1 MGVQITT
8 GSATA
13 EKRLAKV
20 RENKGKAVNALPE
33 DYVALDLETTG
44 LDPEWD
50 SIIEI
55 GMVRVR
61 RGEVVAE
68 YSTLVNPGMPI
79 DDFIAELTGIT
90 NDMLAAAPALPEV
103 LPAARDFLGDDII
116 LGHNINF
123 DINFIYDNCE
133 RQGLTPVSN
142 GYIDTM
148 RISRRVLPDL
158 KHHRLGDIVNALGVD
173 HAQAHRAIGDC
184 HATIDCYKA
193 LLAHIDAGA
202 GREAY
207 ITEVSRHGAQR
218 PDLHKLAADGTAVD
232 EMHPLYGKHCV
243 FTGTLA
249 KMVRLDAA
257 QAVVNVGGL
266 CDNGV
271 TKDTNFL
278 ILGASDYSK
287 IKDGKSSK
295 LKRAESLIAKGAD
308 LQIISE
314 NVFYDLMG
322 L

>member
-1 MGVQITT
+1 MT
-8 GSATA
+8 
-13 EKRLAKV
+13 KKLAKV
-20 RENKGKAVNALPE
+20 RESKGKAVNALPE
-33 DYVALDLETTG
+33 DFVALDLETTG

-61 RGEVVAE
+61 HGEVAVE
-68 YSTLVNPGMPI
+68 YSTLVNPGMEI
-79 DDFIAELTGIT
+79 DEFITELTGIT

-133 RQGLTPVSN
+133 YQGLKPISN

-148 RISRRVLPDL
+148 RISRRVLPDM
-158 KHHRLGDIVNALGVD
+158 KHHRLEDIVNALGID

-193 LLAHIDAGA
+193 LLAHIDAGI
-202 GREAY
+202 GRDDFAAAMANH
-207 ITEVSRHGAQR
+207 SSAR
-218 PDLHKLAADGTAVD
+218 PDLHALTADGTAAD

-271 TKDTNFL
+271 NKDTNFL

-287 IKDGKSSK
+287 IKDGKSNK

>member
-1 MGVQITT
+1 MT
-8 GSATA
+8 
-13 EKRLAKV
+13 KKLAKV

-33 DYVALDLETTG
+33 DFVVLDLETTG

-50 SIIEI
+50 CIIEI

-61 RGEVVAE
+61 HGEVDAE
-68 YSTLVNPGMPI
+68 YSTLVNPGMEI
-79 DDFIAELTGIT
+79 DEFITELTGIT
-90 NDMLAAAPALPEV
+90 NDMLAAAPALSEV

-123 DINFIYDNCE
+123 DINFIYDDCE
-133 RQGLTPVSN
+133 CQGLKPVSN

-158 KHHRLGDIVNALGVD
+158 KHHRLRDIVNVLGVD
-173 HAQAHRAIGDC
+173 HVRAHRAIGDC
-184 HATIDCYKA
+184 IATLECYKA
-193 LLAHIDAGA
+193 LLARIDAGV

-207 ITEVSRHGAQR
+207 ILEASRHGAQR
-218 PDLHKLAADGTAVD
+218 PDLRKLAADGTEVD
-232 EMHPLYGKHCV
+232 ELHPLYGKHCV

-271 TKDTNFL
+271 NKETNFL

-287 IKDGKSSK
+287 IKDGKSNK

>member
-1 MGVQITT
+1 MT
-8 GSATA
+8 
-13 EKRLAKV
+13 KKLAKV

-50 SIIEI
+50 CIIEI

-61 RGEVVAE
+61 HGKVAAE

-142 GYIDTM
+142 DYIDTM

-184 HATIDCYKA
+184 HATIGCYKA

-218 PDLHKLAADGTAVD
+218 PDLHALTADGTAVD

-243 FTGTLA
+243 FTGTLT

>member
-1 MGVQITT
+1 MT
-8 GSATA
+8 
-13 EKRLAKV
+13 KKLAKV

-133 RQGLTPVSN
+133 YQGLKPISN

-184 HATIDCYKA
+184 HATIGCYKA

-218 PDLHKLAADGTAVD
+218 PDLHALTADGTAVD

-266 CDNGV
+266 CDNEV

>member
-1 MGVQITT
+1 M
-8 GSATA
+8 
-13 EKRLAKV
+13 
-20 RENKGKAVNALPE
+20 
-33 DYVALDLETTG
+33 ALDLETTG
-44 LDPEWD
+44 LDTEWD

-133 RQGLTPVSN
+133 YQGLKPVSN

-184 HATIDCYKA
+184 HATIGCYKA

-218 PDLHKLAADGTAVD
+218 SDLHALTADGTAVD

-287 IKDGKSSK
+287 IKDGKSNK

-314 NVFYDLMG
+314 NVFYDLMN

>member
-1 MGVQITT
+1 MT
-8 GSATA
+8 
-13 EKRLAKV
+13 KKLAKA

-133 RQGLTPVSN
+133 YQGLKPVSN

-184 HATIDCYKA
+184 HATIGCYKA

-218 PDLHKLAADGTAVD
+218 SDLHALTADGTAVD

>member
-1 MGVQITT
+1 MT
-8 GSATA
+8 
-13 EKRLAKV
+13 KKLAKV

-33 DYVALDLETTG
+33 DFVVLDLETTG

-50 SIIEI
+50 CIIEI

-142 GYIDTM
+142 DYIDTM

-271 TKDTNFL
+271 NKDTNFL

-287 IKDGKSSK
+287 IKDGKSNK

-314 NVFYDLMG
+314 NVFYDLMN

>member
-133 RQGLTPVSN
+133 YQGLKPVSN

-271 TKDTNFL
+271 NKDTNFL

-287 IKDGKSSK
+287 IKDGKSNK

>member
-1 MGVQITT
+1 MGIQITT

-13 EKRLAKV
+13 GKKLAKA

-44 LDPEWD
+44 LDPEYD

-61 RGEVVAE
+61 RGEVTAE
-68 YSTLVNPGMPI
+68 YSTLVNPGMEI
-79 DDFIAELTGIT
+79 DEFITDLTGIT
-90 NDMLAAAPALPEV
+90 NDMLASAPAIAEV
-103 LPAARDFLGDDII
+103 LPTARDFLGDDII

-133 RQGLTPVSN
+133 RQGLSPVSN

-158 KHHRLGDIVNALGVD
+158 KHHRLADIVKALGVD
-173 HAQAHRAIGDC
+173 HVQAHRAIGDC

-193 LLAHIDAGA
+193 LLARIDADMGRDDFAAALA
-202 GREAY
+202 GHSS
-207 ITEVSRHGAQR
+207 VR
-218 PDLHKLAADGTAVD
+218 PDLRALTADGTAVD

-249 KMVRLDAA
+249 KMVRVDAA

-295 LKRAESLIAKGAD
+295 LKKAEGMIAKGAD

-314 NVFYDLMG
+314 NVFYDLMN

>member
-1 MGVQITT
+1 MGIQITT

-13 EKRLAKV
+13 GKKLAKA

-44 LDPEWD
+44 LDPEYD

-61 RGEVVAE
+61 RGEVTAE
-68 YSTLVNPGMPI
+68 YSTLVNPGMEI
-79 DDFIAELTGIT
+79 DEFITDLTGIT
-90 NDMLAAAPALPEV
+90 NDMLASAPAIAEV
-103 LPAARDFLGDDII
+103 LPTARDFLGDDII

-142 GYIDTM
+142 DYIDTM

>member
-13 EKRLAKV
+13 EKKLAKV

-61 RGEVVAE
+61 HGEVTAE

-79 DDFIAELTGIT
+79 DDFITDLTGIT
-90 NDMLAAAPALPEV
+90 NDMLTTAPAITEV

-123 DINFIYDNCE
+123 DINFVYDNCE
-133 RQGLTPVSN
+133 RQGLSPVSN

-158 KHHRLGDIVNALGVD
+158 KHHRLVDIVKALGVD
-173 HAQAHRAIGDC
+173 HMQAHRAIGDC
-184 HATIDCYKA
+184 HATIGCYKA
-193 LLAHIDAGA
+193 LLARIDADMGRDDFAAAPA
-202 GREAY
+202 GHSS
-207 ITEVSRHGAQR
+207 VR
-218 PDLHKLAADGTAVD
+218 PDLRALTADGTAVD
-232 EMHPLYGKHCV
+232 ELHPLYGKHCV

-249 KMVRLDAA
+249 KMVRVDAA

-271 TKDTNFL
+271 NKDTNFL

-295 LKRAESLIAKGAD
+295 LKKAEGMIAKGAD

>member
-1 MGVQITT
+1 MT
-8 GSATA
+8 
-13 EKRLAKV
+13 KKLAKV
-20 RENKGKAVNALPE
+20 RENKGKAMNALPE
-33 DYVALDLETTG
+33 DFVALDLETTG

-61 RGEVVAE
+61 HGEVAAE
-68 YSTLVNPGMPI
+68 YSTLVNPGMEI
-79 DDFIAELTGIT
+79 DEFITELTGIT

-103 LPAARDFLGDDII
+103 LPAARDFMGDDII

-133 RQGLTPVSN
+133 YQGLKPVSN

-158 KHHRLGDIVNALGVD
+158 KHHRLRDIVNALGVD
-173 HAQAHRAIGDC
+173 HAQAHRATGDC
-184 HATIDCYKA
+184 IATLECYKA
-193 LLAHIDAGA
+193 LLARIDAGA

-207 ITEVSRHGAQR
+207 IAEASRHGTQR
-218 PDLHKLAADGTAVD
+218 IDLRKLVADGTEVD
-232 EMHPLYGKHCV
+232 ELHPLYGKHCV

>member
-1 MGVQITT
+1 MT
-8 GSATA
+8 
-13 EKRLAKV
+13 KKLAKA

-103 LPAARDFLGDDII
+103 LPAAREFLGDDII

-133 RQGLTPVSN
+133 CQGLKPVSN

-184 HATIDCYKA
+184 HATIGCYKA

-218 PDLHKLAADGTAVD
+218 PDLHALTADGTAVD

-271 TKDTNFL
+271 NKDTNFL

>member
-1 MGVQITT
+1 MT
-8 GSATA
+8 
-13 EKRLAKV
+13 KKLAKV

-61 RGEVVAE
+61 HGEVVAE

-79 DDFIAELTGIT
+79 DDFITDLTGIT

-133 RQGLTPVSN
+133 YQGLPPVSN

-218 PDLHKLAADGTAVD
+218 PDLHKLAAGGTAVD

-314 NVFYDLMG
+314 NVFYDLMN

>member
-1 MGVQITT
+1 MT
-8 GSATA
+8 
-13 EKRLAKV
+13 KKLAKA

-133 RQGLTPVSN
+133 YQGLKPVSN

-158 KHHRLGDIVNALGVD
+158 KHHRLGDSVNALGVD

-184 HATIDCYKA
+184 HATIGCYKA

-218 PDLHKLAADGTAVD
+218 SDLHALTADGTAVD

-287 IKDGKSSK
+287 IKDGKSNK

-314 NVFYDLMG
+314 NVFYDLMN

>member
-1 MGVQITT
+1 M
-8 GSATA
+8 
-13 EKRLAKV
+13 KKKLAKV

-33 DYVALDLETTG
+33 DFVVLDLETTG

-50 SIIEI
+50 CIIEI

-61 RGEVVAE
+61 HGEVAAE

-116 LGHNINF
+116 LGYNINF

-133 RQGLTPVSN
+133 YQGLKPVSN

-158 KHHRLGDIVNALGVD
+158 KHHGLRDIVNALGVD

-184 HATIDCYKA
+184 HATIGCYKA

-218 PDLHKLAADGTAVD
+218 PDLHALTADGTAVD

-266 CDNGV
+266 CDNRV
-271 TKDTNFL
+271 NKDTNFL

-287 IKDGKSSK
+287 IKDGKSNK

-314 NVFYDLMG
+314 NVFYDLMN

>member
-1 MGVQITT
+1 MT
-8 GSATA
+8 
-13 EKRLAKV
+13 KKLAKA

-103 LPAARDFLGDDII
+103 LPAAREFLGDDII

-133 RQGLTPVSN
+133 CQGLKPVSN

-184 HATIDCYKA
+184 HATIGCYKA

-218 PDLHKLAADGTAVD
+218 PDLHALTADGTAVD

-287 IKDGKSSK
+287 IKDGKSNK

-314 NVFYDLMG
+314 NVFYDLMN

>member
-1 MGVQITT
+1 MT
-8 GSATA
+8 
-13 EKRLAKV
+13 KKLAKA

-133 RQGLTPVSN
+133 YQGLKPVSN

-173 HAQAHRAIGDC
+173 HAQAHRAICDC
-184 HATIDCYKA
+184 HATIGCYKA

-218 PDLHKLAADGTAVD
+218 PDLHALTADGTAVD

-287 IKDGKSSK
+287 IKDGKSNK

>member
-1 MGVQITT
+1 
-8 GSATA
+8 
-13 EKRLAKV
+13 
-20 RENKGKAVNALPE
+20 
-33 DYVALDLETTG
+33 
-44 LDPEWD
+44 
-50 SIIEI
+50 
-55 GMVRVR
+55 
-61 RGEVVAE
+61 
-68 YSTLVNPGMPI
+68 
-79 DDFIAELTGIT
+79 
-90 NDMLAAAPALPEV
+90 
-103 LPAARDFLGDDII
+103 
-116 LGHNINF
+116 
-123 DINFIYDNCE
+123 
-133 RQGLTPVSN
+133 
-142 GYIDTM
+142 M

-184 HATIDCYKA
+184 HATIGCYKA

-218 PDLHKLAADGTAVD
+218 PDLHALTADGTAVD

-287 IKDGKSSK
+287 IKDGKSNK

-314 NVFYDLMG
+314 NVFYDLMN

>member
-1 MGVQITT
+1 MT
-8 GSATA
+8 
-13 EKRLAKV
+13 KKLAKA

-133 RQGLTPVSN
+133 YQGLKPVSN

-184 HATIDCYKA
+184 HATIGCYKA

-218 PDLHKLAADGTAVD
+218 SDLHALTADGTAVD

-287 IKDGKSSK
+287 IKDGKSNK

-314 NVFYDLMG
+314 NVFYDLMN

>member
-1 MGVQITT
+1 MT
-8 GSATA
+8 
-13 EKRLAKV
+13 KKLAKA

-133 RQGLTPVSN
+133 YQGLKPVSN

-184 HATIDCYKA
+184 HATIGCYKA

-218 PDLHKLAADGTAVD
+218 SDLHALTADGTAVD

-287 IKDGKSSK
+287 IKDGKSNK
-295 LKRAESLIAKGAD
+295 LKRAESLIAKGAG

-314 NVFYDLMG
+314 NVFYDLMN

>member
-1 MGVQITT
+1 MIRITT
-8 GSATA
+8 GPATA
-13 EKRLAKV
+13 KKKLAKV
-20 RENKGKAVNALPE
+20 RDSKGKAVNTLPE

-61 RGEVVAE
+61 RGEVDAE
-68 YSTLVNPGMPI
+68 YSTLVNPGMEI
-79 DDFIAELTGIT
+79 DEFITDLTGIT
-90 NDMLAAAPALPEV
+90 NDMLAAAPAIAEV
-103 LPAARDFLGDDII
+103 LPAAREFLGDDVI

-133 RQGLTPVSN
+133 CQGLPPVSN
-142 GYIDTM
+142 DYIDTM

-158 KHHRLGDIVNALGVD
+158 KHHRLKDIVKALGVK
-173 HAQAHRAIGDC
+173 HTQAHRAIGDC

-193 LLAHIDAGA
+193 LLARIDADM
-202 GREAY
+202 GRDDFTAA
-207 ITEVSRHGAQR
+207 IANRSSVR
-218 PDLHKLAADGTAVD
+218 PDLRALTADGTAVD
-232 EMHPLYGKHCV
+232 RTHPLYGKHCV

-249 KMVRLDAA
+249 KMVRVDAA

-271 TKDTNFL
+271 NKDTNFL
-278 ILGASDYSK
+278 ILGASDYSR

-295 LKRAESLIAKGAD
+295 LKKAEGLIAKGAD

-314 NVFYDLMG
+314 NVFYDLMN

>member
-1 MGVQITT
+1 MT
-8 GSATA
+8 
-13 EKRLAKV
+13 KKLAKV

-61 RGEVVAE
+61 HGEVVAE
-68 YSTLVNPGMPI
+68 YSTLVNPGMEI
-79 DDFIAELTGIT
+79 DEFMTELTGIT

-133 RQGLTPVSN
+133 YQGLPSVSN
-142 GYIDTM
+142 DYIDTM

-158 KHHRLGDIVNALGVD
+158 KHHRLRDIVNALGVD

-271 TKDTNFL
+271 NKDTNFL

-287 IKDGKSSK
+287 IKDGKSNK

-314 NVFYDLMG
+314 NVFYDLMN

>member
-1 MGVQITT
+1 MT
-8 GSATA
+8 
-13 EKRLAKV
+13 KKLAKV

-33 DYVALDLETTG
+33 DFVVLDLETTG

-50 SIIEI
+50 CIIEI

-61 RGEVVAE
+61 HGEVAAE
-68 YSTLVNPGMPI
+68 YSTLVNPGVEI
-79 DDFIAELTGIT
+79 DEFITELTGIT

-142 GYIDTM
+142 DYIDTM

-184 HATIDCYKA
+184 HATIGCYKA

-218 PDLHKLAADGTAVD
+218 PDLHALTADGTAVD

-271 TKDTNFL
+271 NKDTNFL

>member
-1 MGVQITT
+1 MT
-8 GSATA
+8 
-13 EKRLAKV
+13 KKLAKA

-133 RQGLTPVSN
+133 YQGLKPVSN

-173 HAQAHRAIGDC
+173 HAQAHRAICDC
-184 HATIDCYKA
+184 HATIGCYKA

-218 PDLHKLAADGTAVD
+218 PDLHALTADGTAVD

-266 CDNGV
+266 CDNRV

-287 IKDGKSSK
+287 IKDGKSNK

>member
-1 MGVQITT
+1 MGVQITA

-13 EKRLAKV
+13 GKKLAKV

-33 DYVALDLETTG
+33 DFVALDLETTG

-61 RGEVVAE
+61 RGEVAAE
-68 YSTLVNPGMPI
+68 YSTLVNPGMEI
-79 DDFIAELTGIT
+79 DDFITDLTGIT

-116 LGHNINF
+116 LGHNVNF

-133 RQGLTPVSN
+133 YQGLPPVSN

-158 KHHRLGDIVNALGVD
+158 KHHRLTDIVKALGVD
-173 HAQAHRAIGDC
+173 HVQAHRAMGDC
-184 HATIDCYKA
+184 RATIDCYKA
-193 LLAHIDAGA
+193 LLARIDADMGRDDFAAALA
-202 GREAY
+202 GHSS
-207 ITEVSRHGAQR
+207 VR
-218 PDLHKLAADGTAVD
+218 PDLRKLAADGTAVD
-232 EMHPLYGKHCV
+232 ETHLLYGKHCV

-249 KMVRLDAA
+249 KMVRVDAA

-271 TKDTNFL
+271 NKDTNFL

-295 LKRAESLIAKGAD
+295 LKKAEGMIAKGAD

-314 NVFYDLMG
+314 NVFYDLMN

>member
-1 MGVQITT
+1 MT
-8 GSATA
+8 
-13 EKRLAKV
+13 KKLAKA

-116 LGHNINF
+116 LGYNINF

-133 RQGLTPVSN
+133 YQGLKPVSN

-184 HATIDCYKA
+184 HATIGCYKA

-218 PDLHKLAADGTAVD
+218 PDLHALTADGTAVD

-266 CDNGV
+266 CDNRV
-271 TKDTNFL
+271 NKDTNFL

-287 IKDGKSSK
+287 IKDGKSNK

-314 NVFYDLMG
+314 NVFYDLMN

>member
-1 MGVQITT
+1 MT
-8 GSATA
+8 
-13 EKRLAKV
+13 KKLAKV

-61 RGEVVAE
+61 HGEVAAE

-103 LPAARDFLGDDII
+103 LPAARDSLGDDII

-142 GYIDTM
+142 DYIDTM

-271 TKDTNFL
+271 NKDTNFL

-287 IKDGKSSK
+287 IKDGKSNK

-314 NVFYDLMG
+314 NVFYDLMN

>member
-1 MGVQITT
+1 MT
-8 GSATA
+8 
-13 EKRLAKV
+13 KKLAKV

-61 RGEVVAE
+61 HGKVAAE

-133 RQGLTPVSN
+133 YQGLKPVSN

-184 HATIDCYKA
+184 HATIGCYKA

-218 PDLHKLAADGTAVD
+218 SDLHALTADGTAVD

-287 IKDGKSSK
+287 IKDGKSNK

-314 NVFYDLMG
+314 NVFYDLMN

>member
-1 MGVQITT
+1 MT
-8 GSATA
+8 
-13 EKRLAKV
+13 KKLAKA

-103 LPAARDFLGDDII
+103 LPAARDFLGNDII

-133 RQGLTPVSN
+133 YQGLKPVSN

-184 HATIDCYKA
+184 HATIGCYKA

-218 PDLHKLAADGTAVD
+218 SDLHALTADGTAVD

-287 IKDGKSSK
+287 IKDGKSNK

-314 NVFYDLMG
+314 NVFYDLMN

>member
-1 MGVQITT
+1 MT
-8 GSATA
+8 
-13 EKRLAKV
+13 KKLAKV

-50 SIIEI
+50 CIIEI

-61 RGEVVAE
+61 HGKVAAE

-142 GYIDTM
+142 DYIDTM

-184 HATIDCYKA
+184 HATIGCYKA

-218 PDLHKLAADGTAVD
+218 PDLRALTADGTAVD

>member
-1 MGVQITT
+1 MT
-8 GSATA
+8 
-13 EKRLAKV
+13 KKLAKV

-133 RQGLTPVSN
+133 YQGLKPVSN

-184 HATIDCYKA
+184 HATIGCYKA

-218 PDLHKLAADGTAVD
+218 PDLHALTADGTAVD

-271 TKDTNFL
+271 NKDTNFL

-287 IKDGKSSK
+287 IKDGKSNK

-314 NVFYDLMG
+314 NVFYDLMN

>member
-1 MGVQITT
+1 MGIRITT
-8 GSATA
+8 GPATA
-13 EKRLAKV
+13 EKKLAKV

-33 DYVALDLETTG
+33 DFVALDLETTG

-61 RGEVVAE
+61 RGEVAAE
-68 YSTLVNPGMPI
+68 YSTLVNPGMEI
-79 DDFIAELTGIT
+79 DEFITELTGIT

-116 LGHNINF
+116 LGHNVNF

-142 GYIDTM
+142 DYIDTM

-158 KHHRLGDIVNALGVD
+158 KHHGLRDIVNALGVN

-184 HATIDCYKA
+184 HATIDCYNA

-218 PDLHKLAADGTAVD
+218 PDLHALTADGTTVD

-271 TKDTNFL
+271 NKDTNFL

-295 LKRAESLIAKGAD
+295 LKKAEGMIAKGAD

>member
-1 MGVQITT
+1 MT
-8 GSATA
+8 
-13 EKRLAKV
+13 KKLAKA

-133 RQGLTPVSN
+133 YQGLKPVSN

-158 KHHRLGDIVNALGVD
+158 KHHRLRDIVNALGVD

-218 PDLHKLAADGTAVD
+218 SDLHALTADGTAVD

-287 IKDGKSSK
+287 IKDGKSNK

-314 NVFYDLMG
+314 NVFYDLMN

>member
-1 MGVQITT
+1 MT
-8 GSATA
+8 
-13 EKRLAKV
+13 KKLAKA
-20 RENKGKAVNALPE
+20 RENKGKA
-33 DYVALDLETTG
+33 
-44 LDPEWD
+44 
-50 SIIEI
+50 
-55 GMVRVR
+55 
-61 RGEVVAE
+61 
-68 YSTLVNPGMPI
+68 
-79 DDFIAELTGIT
+79 
-90 NDMLAAAPALPEV
+90 
-103 LPAARDFLGDDII
+103 
-116 LGHNINF
+116 
-123 DINFIYDNCE
+123 
-133 RQGLTPVSN
+133 
-142 GYIDTM
+142 
-148 RISRRVLPDL
+148 
-158 KHHRLGDIVNALGVD
+158 VNALGVD

-193 LLAHIDAGA
+193 LLARIDAGI
-202 GREAY
+202 GRDDFTAAMA
-207 ITEVSRHGAQR
+207 SHGSSR
-218 PDLHKLAADGTAVD
+218 PDLRALTADGTAVD

-271 TKDTNFL
+271 NKDTNFL

>member
-1 MGVQITT
+1 MT
-8 GSATA
+8 
-13 EKRLAKV
+13 KKLAKV
-20 RENKGKAVNALPE
+20 RENKGMAVNALPE

-61 RGEVVAE
+61 HGEVAAE
-68 YSTLVNPGMPI
+68 YGTLVNPGVEI
-79 DDFIAELTGIT
+79 DEFITELTGIT

-133 RQGLTPVSN
+133 YQGLKPVSN

-158 KHHRLGDIVNALGVD
+158 KHYRLRDIVNALGVN

-184 HATIDCYKA
+184 HATIDCYNA

-218 PDLHKLAADGTAVD
+218 PDLRKLAADGAEMD

-266 CDNGV
+266 CDNRV

>member
-1 MGVQITT
+1 MT
-8 GSATA
+8 
-13 EKRLAKV
+13 KKLAKV

-61 RGEVVAE
+61 RGEVAAE
-68 YSTLVNPGMPI
+68 YSTLVNPGTEI
-79 DDFIAELTGIT
+79 DEFITELTGIT
-90 NDMLAAAPALPEV
+90 NDMLASAPAITEALPT
-103 LPAARDFLGDDII
+103 ARDFLGDDII

-133 RQGLTPVSN
+133 YQGLPPVSN

-158 KHHRLGDIVNALGVD
+158 KHHRLTDIVKALGVD
-173 HAQAHRAIGDC
+173 HVQAHRAIGDC
-184 HATIDCYKA
+184 RATIDCYKA
-193 LLAHIDAGA
+193 LLARIDVDMGRDDFAAALAGHSS
-202 GREAY
+202 
-207 ITEVSRHGAQR
+207 TR
-218 PDLHKLAADGTAVD
+218 PDLRKLAADGTAVD
-232 EMHPLYGKHCV
+232 ETHPLYGKHCV

-249 KMVRLDAA
+249 KMVRVDAA

-271 TKDTNFL
+271 NKDTNLL
-278 ILGASDYSK
+278 ILGTSDYSK

-295 LKRAESLIAKGAD
+295 LKKAEGLIAKGAD

>member
-1 MGVQITT
+1 MT
-8 GSATA
+8 
-13 EKRLAKV
+13 KKLAKV

-103 LPAARDFLGDDII
+103 LPAAREFLGDDII

-133 RQGLTPVSN
+133 CQGLKPVSN

-184 HATIDCYKA
+184 HATIGCYKA

-218 PDLHKLAADGTAVD
+218 PDLHALTADGTAVD

-287 IKDGKSSK
+287 IKDGKSNK

-314 NVFYDLMG
+314 NVFYDLMN